1 MTIIEDATLS
11 DFMKDVYVDIRG
23 LDIYDLFDNRDFVN
37 VEELVDMLS
46 GIYLDNKNKEDEI
59 DELREFKNNIC
70 NEVMKNPYSYYGI
83 SESDFH

>member
-1 MTIIEDATLS
+1 ME
-11 DFMKDVYVDIRG
+11 DVYVDIRG
-23 LDIYDLFDNRDFVN
+23 LDIYDLFNNRDFVN

-46 GIYLDNKNKEDEI
+46 GIYLDNKNKDHEI
-59 DELREFKNNIC
+59 DELRAFKNNIC

>member
-1 MTIIEDATLS
+1 MQVDKKERT

-59 DELREFKNNIC
+59 NELREFKNNIC

>member
-1 MTIIEDATLS
+1 
-11 DFMKDVYVDIRG
+11 MKDVYVDIRG

-59 DELREFKNNIC
+59 DELRKFKNNIC

>member
-1 MTIIEDATLS
+1 MQVDKKERT

>member
-1 MTIIEDATLS
+1 
-11 DFMKDVYVDIRG
+11 MKDVYVDIRG
-23 LDIYDLFDNRDFVN
+23 LDIYDLFDNRDFVSI
-37 VEELVDMLS
+37 EELVDMLS

-59 DELREFKNNIC
+59 DELRAFKNNIC

>member
-1 MTIIEDATLS
+1 
-11 DFMKDVYVDIRG
+11 MKDVYVDIRG

>member
-1 MTIIEDATLS
+1 
-11 DFMKDVYVDIRG
+11 MKDVYVDIRG

-46 GIYLDNKNKEDEI
+46 GIYIDNKNKEDEI

>member
-1 MTIIEDATLS
+1 MQVDKKERN

>member
-1 MTIIEDATLS
+1 
-11 DFMKDVYVDIRG
+11 MKDVYVDIRG

-83 SESDFH
+83 R

>member
-1 MTIIEDATLS
+1 
-11 DFMKDVYVDIRG
+11 MKDVYVDIRG

-59 DELREFKNNIC
+59 NELREFKNNIC

>member
-1 MTIIEDATLS
+1 ME
-11 DFMKDVYVDIRG
+11 DVYVDIRG
-23 LDIYDLFDNRDFVN
+23 LDIYDLFNNRDFVN

-46 GIYLDNKNKEDEI
+46 GIYLDNKNKDHEI

>member
-1 MTIIEDATLS
+1 ME
-11 DFMKDVYVDIRG
+11 DVYVDIRG
-23 LDIYDLFDNRDFVN
+23 LDIYDLFNNKDFVN

-46 GIYLDNKNKEDEI
+46 GIYLDNKNKDHEI

>member
-1 MTIIEDATLS
+1 
-11 DFMKDVYVDIRG
+11 MKDVYVDIRE
-23 LDIYDLFDNRDFVN
+23 LDIYDLFDNRDFVSI
-37 VEELVDMLS
+37 EELVDMLS